1 MFTMKSRPLMLC
13 ALFMACTAMSQ
24 PIARFLW
31 TPVVRPF
38 DYRPAY
44 GTNAYNGDK
53 NGSKD
58 PTGANGHNLVDPSV
72 VKWNSLTSLIEFNA
86 TKTLTVGS
94 ESNQRQ
100 TRWNTSSTSKS
111 SNPNLRLVTPTP
123 NANLTEPKIQIY
135 SAPQRRMI
143 DDRNASESYLIYS
156 ANPLVSPTV
165 REEYYGY
172 VITNVETI
180 QYEWLPG
187 ALALSNGART
197 HKEHHY
203 YYRFTLTSK
212 GRVGLEATKDFTI
225 AGLPIAGGTPTIA
238 HTGGFFGGPAVLP
251 ALDAAAQACIGKSQ
265 EAINAGEMIHQ
276 IYKVAG
282 ADPNKIAVPDSVS
295 RAPVQNDSS
304 SSLAQ
309 YTREDMYSN
318 TRFFGNFLIS
328 GGVVALNH
336 GSQGQ
341 NSGQFDANSSDPTR
355 TLSSVRN
362 LNQNMQ
368 LGDLNKK
375 LRLLSRLPQLG
386 PDYLFLNVVNPQI
399 GTPAVPNISQ

>member
-1 MFTMKSRPLMLC
+1 
-13 ALFMACTAMSQ
+13 MACTAMSQ

-58 PTGANGHNLVDPSV
+58 PTGANGHNLGDPSV

-94 ESNQRQ
+94 ESNQRL

-111 SNPNLRLVTPTP
+111 SNLNLRLVTPTP
-123 NANLTEPKIQIY
+123 NANPTEPKIQIY

-172 VITNVETI
+172 VVTAVETI

-187 ALALSNGART
+187 ALALSNGATT

-225 AGLPIAGGTPTIA
+225 AGLPIDGGTPTIL
-238 HTGGFFGGPAVLP
+238 HTGGLFGGPAELP
-251 ALDAAAQACIGKSQ
+251 DLDAAAQACIGKSQ
-265 EAINAGEMIHQ
+265 ESIVAGEMIYQ

-318 TRFFGNFLIS
+318 ARFFGNFLIS
-328 GGVVALNH
+328 AGVVAQNH

-341 NSGQFDANSSDPTR
+341 NSGQFDPTSDPTR

-362 LNQNMQ
+362 IGQNMQ

>member
-44 GTNAYNGDK
+44 GTNAYNPEN

-58 PTGANGHNLVDPSV
+58 TTGVSANNLNNNQVI
-72 VKWNSLTSLIEFNA
+72 KWNSLTSLIEFNA
-86 TKTLTVGS
+86 TQTLVVGS
-94 ESNQRQ
+94 KSNERK
-100 TRWNTSSTSKS
+100 TRWNINSTLNST
-111 SNPNLRLVTPTP
+111 NPNLRLVTP
-123 NANLTEPKIQIY
+123 NANTTEPKIQIY

-156 ANPLVSPTV
+156 SNPLVKPTV

-180 QYEWLPG
+180 EYEWLPTG
-187 ALALSNGART
+187 LTLSNNRRT

-238 HTGGFFGGPAVLP
+238 HTGGLFGGPAVLTG
-251 ALDAAAQACIGKSQ
+251 LNAAAQACVGKSQ

-341 NSGQFDANSSDPTR
+341 NSGEFDSNSSDPTR

-362 LNQNMQ
+362 IGQSMQ

>member
-58 PTGANGHNLVDPSV
+58 ATGANGHNLVDPNV

-123 NANLTEPKIQIY
+123 NANPTEPKIQIY

-156 ANPLVSPTV
+156 SNPLVSPTV

-180 QYEWLPG
+180 ENIFNPTGLT
-187 ALALSNGART
+187 LSNGART

-225 AGLPIAGGTPTIA
+225 AGLPIAGGTPPIA

-251 ALDAAAQACIGKSQ
+251 TLDAAAQACVGKSQ
-265 EAINAGEMIHQ
+265 EAINAGEMIQQ

-282 ADPNKIAVPDSVS
+282 ADPNKFATHDSVS
-295 RAPVQNDSS
+295 RAPVQGDSS

-318 TRFFGNFLIS
+318 ARFFGNFLIS

-341 NSGQFDANSSDPTR
+341 NSGQFDPTSDPTR

>member
-44 GTNAYNGDK
+44 GTNAYNPEN

-58 PTGANGHNLVDPSV
+58 TTGISANNLNNNQV

-86 TKTLTVGS
+86 TQTLVVGS
-94 ESNQRQ
+94 KSNERK
-100 TRWNTSSTSKS
+100 TRWNSNSTLNST
-111 SNPNLRLVTPTP
+111 NPNLRLITPTP
-123 NANLTEPKIQIY
+123 NANPTEPKIKIY
-135 SAPQRRMI
+135 SPPQRRMI

-156 ANPLVSPTV
+156 ANPLVKPTV
-165 REEYYGY
+165 REDYYGY
-172 VITNVETI
+172 VVSAVETVE
-180 QYEWLPG
+180 YEWVPTGLT
-187 ALALSNGART
+187 LSNNAKT

-225 AGLPIAGGTPTIA
+225 AGLPIAGGTPTIP
-238 HTGGFFGGPAVLP
+238 HTGGFFGGPAVLLG
-251 ALDAAAQACIGKSQ
+251 LDAAAQACIGKSQ
-265 EAINAGEMIHQ
+265 ESIVAGEMILQ
-276 IYKVAG
+276 VYKVAG
-282 ADPNKIAVPDSVS
+282 ADPNKFATPDSVS

-309 YTREDMYSN
+309 YTRQDMYSN
-318 TRFFGNFLIS
+318 ARFFGNFLIS
-328 GGVVALNH
+328 SGVVAQNH

-341 NSGQFDANSSDPTR
+341 NSGQFNPTSDPTR

-362 LNQNMQ
+362 IGQNMQ

-386 PDYLFLNVVNPQI
+386 PDYLFMNVVNPQI

>member
-44 GTNAYNGDK
+44 GTNAYNPEN

-58 PTGANGHNLVDPSV
+58 TTGISANNLNNNQV

-86 TKTLTVGS
+86 TQTLVVGS
-94 ESNQRQ
+94 KSNERK
-100 TRWNTSSTSKS
+100 TRWNSNSTLNST
-111 SNPNLRLVTPTP
+111 NPNLRLVTPTP
-123 NANLTEPKIQIY
+123 NANTTEPKIKIY
-135 SAPQRRMI
+135 SSPQRRMI

-156 ANPLVSPTV
+156 ANPLVKPTV
-165 REEYYGY
+165 REDYYGY
-172 VITNVETI
+172 VVSAVETVE
-180 QYEWLPG
+180 YEWVPTGLT
-187 ALALSNGART
+187 LSNNAKT

-225 AGLPIAGGTPTIA
+225 AGLPIAGGTPTIP
-238 HTGGFFGGPAVLP
+238 HTGGFFGGPAVLLG
-251 ALDAAAQACIGKSQ
+251 LDAAAQACIGKSQ
-265 EAINAGEMIHQ
+265 ESIVAGEMILQ
-276 IYKVAG
+276 VYKVAG
-282 ADPNKIAVPDSVS
+282 ADPNKFATPDSVS

-309 YTREDMYSN
+309 YTRQDMYSN
-318 TRFFGNFLIS
+318 ARFFGNFLIS
-328 GGVVALNH
+328 SGVVAQNH

-341 NSGQFDANSSDPTR
+341 NSGQFNPTSDPTR

-362 LNQNMQ
+362 IGQNMQ

-386 PDYLFLNVVNPQI
+386 PDYLFMNVVNPQI

>member
-1 MFTMKSRPLMLC
+1 MMKARPLMFC
-13 ALFMACTAMSQ
+13 ALLMAYTAMSQ

-58 PTGANGHNLVDPSV
+58 PTGANGHNLSDPSV

-94 ESNQRQ
+94 ESNQRL
-100 TRWNTSSTSKS
+100 TRWNTSSTSKF

-123 NANLTEPKIQIY
+123 NANPTEPKIQIY

-156 ANPLVSPTV
+156 ANPLVKPTV
-165 REEYYGY
+165 REDYYGY
-172 VITNVETI
+172 VVSAVETI

-318 TRFFGNFLIS
+318 ARFFGNFLIS
-328 GGVVALNH
+328 GGVVAQNH

-341 NSGQFDANSSDPTR
+341 NSGQFDPTSDPTR

-362 LNQNMQ
+362 IGQNMQ

>member
-1 MFTMKSRPLMLC
+1 
-13 ALFMACTAMSQ
+13 MACTAMSQ

-44 GTNAYNGDK
+44 GTNAYNADK

-58 PTGANGHNLVDPSV
+58 PTGANGHNLGDPSV

-94 ESNQRQ
+94 EGNQRR
-100 TRWNTSSTSKS
+100 TRWNTSSTSKN

-123 NANLTEPKIQIY
+123 NANPSEPKIQIY

-156 ANPLVSPTV
+156 SNPLVDPTV
-165 REEYYGY
+165 REDYYGY
-172 VITNVETI
+172 VVSNVETV
-180 QYEWLPG
+180 QYEWLPTG
-187 ALALSNGART
+187 LTLSNNRKT

-225 AGLPIAGGTPTIA
+225 AGLPIAGGTPQIP
-238 HTGGFFGGPAVLP
+238 HTGGLFGGPAVLGG
-251 ALDAAAQACIGKSQ
+251 LDAAAQACIGKSQ
-265 EAINAGEMIHQ
+265 ESIKAGEMIHQ

-282 ADPNKIAVPDSVS
+282 ADPNKTAVHDKVS
-295 RAPVQNDSS
+295 RAPVQNDTS

-318 TRFFGNFLIS
+318 ARFFGNFLIS
-328 GGVVALNH
+328 GGVIAQNH

-341 NSGQFDANSSDPTR
+341 NSGQFDPTSDPTR

-362 LNQNMQ
+362 LGQNMQ

-375 LRLLSRLPQLG
+375 IRLLSRLPQLG
-386 PDYLFLNVVNPQI
+386 PDYLFLNVINPQI